1 LLPTKFTGWEGF
13 ERPFDGRICFAES
26 DDFAPRAFDGGRLI
40 PSDERSNQSSFRGL
54 DAPYVRALQGG
65 TVLFTLVLAGRGE
78 FGLETRSIISTGI
91 VTRIGGESDEID
103 RTGRRL

>member
-1 LLPTKFTGWEGF
+1 MGREGF

-54 DAPYVRALQGG
+54 DASYVRALQGG
-65 TVLFTLVLAGRGE
+65 TVLFTLVLAGRGK

-91 VTRIGGESDEID
+91 VTRIGGESDEMD
-103 RTGRRL
+103 RS